1 MNVVEL
7 YRVADYFK
15 LNDLVSWCIQQMC
28 RKIQMANVFD
38 RLRLACQHGGEGGLL
53 TDEHGYTLAN
63 VKIAAIKFIVD
74 HWLVVKDEPG
84 YLQLIKDYAEL
95 DIDITDAIN
104 SIK

>member
-1 MNVVEL
+1 MPFC
-7 YRVADYFK
+7 YSIRIRIRVK
-15 LNDLVSWCIQQMC
+15 VTRIRNTWGKENNL
-28 RKIQMANVFD
+28 
-38 RLRLACQHGGEGGLL
+38 
-53 TDEHGYTLAN
+53 DEHGYTLAN